1 MLAMDST
8 IPEPSAGTGVC
19 REAGGQQVTRAIES
33 LLQYC
38 RSNNWAGYD
47 PYDALNSV
55 LLQRLGLYNAK
66 LPRLAVTQFLKRS
79 PINLRRLLLV
89 PKEQNPKGIAL
100 FATALIKL
108 ARQGLADM
116 GEARQMVDRLL
127 KMRSAGS
134 EKYCWGYNFG
144 WQTRTYMVP
153 RGTPNIICTTFAAN
167 ALLDAY
173 DQFRDPLYLE
183 SAISAGNFLLE
194 GLSRSGD
201 SEASCF
207 SYTPLDNSQIHNA
220 NLLGAALLARLH
232 TYNQSSEFLKQA
244 LSSTRFS
251 VRLQR
256 ADGSWPYGEGPKQGW
271 IDSFHTGYN
280 LDALQVVQAS
290 TGGDEFEPAM
300 RKGLKFYCEHF
311 FTKEG
316 VAKYFHDK
324 VYPIDVHSIAQA
336 VITLVK
342 FRRYDPE
349 NLNLACTVCHWGL
362 NNMRAANGSFFVQRQ
377 ARFTNKIPYMRWA
390 QSWMLLALS
399 TLAEAVCTAPTPAVR
414 EASAPVEAQMKRAS
428 R

>member
-47 PYDALNSV
+47 PYDALNSL
-55 LLQRLGLYNAK
+55 LLQRLGLYSAK

-173 DQFRDPLYLE
+173 DQFRDPCIWKAP
-183 SAISAGNFLLE
+183 SARAIFCWKGSA
-194 GLSRSGD
+194 
-201 SEASCF
+201 
-207 SYTPLDNSQIHNA
+207 
-220 NLLGAALLARLH
+220 AAGIPRP
-232 TYNQSSEFLKQA
+232 
-244 LSSTRFS
+244 RVS
-251 VRLQR
+251 V
-256 ADGSWPYGEGPKQGW
+256 
-271 IDSFHTGYN
+271 I
-280 LDALQVVQAS
+280 
-290 TGGDEFEPAM
+290 
-300 RKGLKFYCEHF
+300 
-311 FTKEG
+311 
-316 VAKYFHDK
+316 
-324 VYPIDVHSIAQA
+324 
-336 VITLVK
+336 
-342 FRRYDPE
+342 RRWTIP
-349 NLNLACTVCHWGL
+349 
-362 NNMRAANGSFFVQRQ
+362 
-377 ARFTNKIPYMRWA
+377 RFTM
-390 QSWMLLALS
+390 
-399 TLAEAVCTAPTPAVR
+399 PTCSERRCLPG
-414 EASAPVEAQMKRAS
+414 SILTINPVNS
-428 R
+428 